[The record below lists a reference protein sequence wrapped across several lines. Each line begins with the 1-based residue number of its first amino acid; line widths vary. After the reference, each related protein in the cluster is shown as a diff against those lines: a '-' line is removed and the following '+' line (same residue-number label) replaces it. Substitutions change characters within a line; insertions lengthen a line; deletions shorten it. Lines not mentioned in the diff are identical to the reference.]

1 MLRLDLQIYIEV
13 RISLE
18 EVFMNR
24 RDFIK
29 FVGAGSLIFP
39 ITQSSASQQ
48 RDLSLS
54 EWKSYRLT
62 YQVDLPTIGK
72 SARLWLPLPDTND
85 THYQFTQGSLWNG
98 NASKAEF
105 STITGTNF
113 PIFKAEWRDSGPRNV
128 TVSSIVKTADRFVD
142 LRNHV
147 ASSKTIVPP
156 HVNHFLKPTKLIPTN
171 GIVHETAKTIIQDAN
186 SQGTLQQAK
195 AVYDWVIANGHHDAA
210 MPGRGKGDVA
220 NMLSKNQISG
230 KCVDLN
236 SLFVGLSRA
245 LGISARLQYGI
256 RINESK
262 IHESL
267 GKFGDISQSHHCRAE
282 FYLRDLG
289 WIPVDPADVC
299 MVAQEDNLPI
309 NHPTIN
315 LLKEKFFG
323 SWEMNWITFNNAED
337 IQLASNSMAENL
349 PFFMY
354 PHAEVGNQIQ
364 NSLQPDEFSYKI
376 ISSELIGTGARF

>member
-1 MLRLDLQIYIEV
+1 
-13 RISLE
+13 
-18 EVFMNR
+18 MNR

-29 FVGAGSLIFP
+29 FVGTSSLIFP
-39 ITQSSASQQ
+39 ITQSISSQQ
-48 RDLSLS
+48 PLQREHSQS

-62 YQVDLPTIGK
+62 YQIDLPASGK
-72 SARLWLPLPDTND
+72 SARLWVPLPDTND

-113 PIFKAEWRDSGPRNV
+113 PMFKAEWRESGPRNV
-128 TVSSIVKTADRFVD
+128 TVSSIVKTADRVVD
-142 LRNHV
+142 LYKHV
-147 ASSKTIVPP
+147 ETGKTKIPP
-156 HVNHFLKPTKLIPTN
+156 PVSHFLKPTKQIPTN
-171 GIVHETAKTIIQDAN
+171 GVVQQTGKAIISKANPQD
-186 SQGTLQQAK
+186 TLQQAR
-195 AVYDWVIANGHHDAA
+195 ALYDWVIDNGHHDASV
-210 MPGRGKGDVA
+210 PGRGKGDVK
-220 NMLSKNQISG
+220 NMLSEKHISG

-236 SLFVGLSRA
+236 SLFVGLCRA
-245 LGISARLQYGI
+245 LGIPARLQYGI

-282 FYLRDLG
+282 FYHRDLG
-289 WIPVDPADVC
+289 WITVDPADVC
-299 MVAQEDNLPI
+299 EVAYEDKLPI

-323 SWEMNWITFNNAED
+323 SWEMNWVSFNNTED
-337 IQLASNSMAENL
+337 VQLAANSMTKSL

-354 PHAEVGNQIQ
+354 PHAEVGNQVQ
-364 NSLQPDEFSYKI
+364 NSLQPEEFSYKI
-376 ISSELIGTGARF
+376 ISSELIGTGTRF

>member
-1 MLRLDLQIYIEV
+1 MD
-13 RISLE
+13 
-18 EVFMNR
+18 R

-29 FVGAGSLIFP
+29 FVGTGSLIFP
-39 ITQSSASQQ
+39 FTQSIASQQ
-48 RDLSLS
+48 HNLSLS

-62 YQVDLPTIGK
+62 YQIDLPATGK
-72 SARLWLPLPDTND
+72 SARLWVPLPDTND

-105 STITGTNF
+105 STIAGTNF
-113 PIFKAEWRDSGPRNV
+113 PIFKAEWQDSGPRNV

-147 ASSKTIVPP
+147 ETSKTSIPP
-156 HVNHFLKPTKLIPTN
+156 SVNHFLKPTKQIPIN
-171 GIVHETAKTIIQDAN
+171 GIVQETAKGITKKADPQD
-186 SQGTLQQAK
+186 TLQQAR
-195 AVYDWVIANGHHDAA
+195 ALYDWVIDNGHHDASV
-210 MPGRGKGDVA
+210 PGRGKGDVV
-220 NMLSKNQISG
+220 NMLSKDQISG

-245 LGISARLQYGI
+245 IGISARLQYGI
-256 RINESK
+256 RINESE

-267 GKFGDISQSHHCRAE
+267 GKFGDISQAHHCRAE
-282 FYLRDLG
+282 FYLKDSG

-299 MVAQEDNLPI
+299 KVAYEDNLPVD
-309 NHPTIN
+309 HPAISV
-315 LLKEKFFG
+315 LRKKLFG
-323 SWEMNWITFNNAED
+323 SWEMNWIAFNTAED
-337 IQLASNSMAENL
+337 VQLAANSMAKSL

-354 PHAEVGNQIQ
+354 PHAEVGNQVQ
-364 NSLQPDEFSYKI
+364 DSLQPEEFSYKI